1 MDSAKL
7 NSLARFC
14 AYQERC
20 IQELKLKMQK
30 LEIEPEDFQTYILWL
45 EDNNYLNETRFAQIF
60 ARSKFNQKQWG
71 RNKIRFELKKRQIS
85 AEKIKKGLEEI
96 QDEDY
101 LQTLEK
107 LVQQTLIKNSKLDP
121 WQKNQKTVNY
131 LMGRGFEMDLIVSL
145 MKG

>member
-20 IQELKLKMQK
+20 VQELKQKMQK
-30 LEIEPEDFQTYILWL
+30 LEIQPEDFQTYNIWL

-60 ARSKFNQKQWG
+60 ALSKFNQKQWG

-85 AEKIKKGLEEI
+85 AEKIKIGLEEI
-96 QDEDY
+96 EDDNY

-107 LVQQTLIKNSKLDP
+107 LIKQTLKKNSKLDP

>member
-20 IQELKLKMQK
+20 IQEIKLKMQK

-96 QDEDY
+96 EDDNY

-107 LVQQTLIKNSKLDP
+107 LIKQTLKKNSKLDP